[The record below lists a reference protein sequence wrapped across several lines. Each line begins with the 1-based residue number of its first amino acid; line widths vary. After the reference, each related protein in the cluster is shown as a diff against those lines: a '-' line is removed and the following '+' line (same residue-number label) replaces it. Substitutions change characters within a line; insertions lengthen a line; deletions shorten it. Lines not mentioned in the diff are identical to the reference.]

1 MNNTDITEFENQSGV
16 GTAGLTGFVQGAN
29 KRYLPFQNGTSETK
43 MITIPCQDQD
53 IVTIKLLYFDTQGI
67 ICDGVF
73 NLFINGSYLNFTGLS
88 RGRESTLYYTYDSNN
103 EVFRILIP
111 QSSYAYC
118 SARKASVD
126 KTGVINNLSISDVFV
141 ENYNLAHWTELHIN
155 TAENTQYNNLTVII
169 DENDQEA
176 IYDPHGILP
185 TTIEK
190 IKEAYHAEVA
200 DYCEVS
206 NRFNENKTIQ
216 FFITGTDRLIGTLD
230 TDFTSGE
237 DNAGEVYLT
246 LPAYST
252 WHYGTEV
259 TENGTYVMNIP
270 RGDYY
275 LNTDTG
281 DVYISLG
288 NGLDIHGATTTSF
301 DKIGSFRGPRGYAVN
316 NIVLNNENES
326 DPTVFITTS
335 GDYNFYD
342 MYVGE
347 EGDSP
352 EDSTYIGTFKVRNG
366 VKGEQGDQGPR
377 GEQGHPVFFTTTA
390 PINITGADVGDYA
403 VYTGTDDTFANIGDV
418 FRLNSI
424 DELTSTQIWQNT
436 GGNIRGP
443 KGDLLNA
450 EGIIPAFRLVEN
462 PTEGSSQ
469 LQVSFDNVVWT
480 TIGNLPSKGI
490 VTVHEIVPTGVE
502 GRYIYRIYYTDGT
515 HYDMVFD
522 LGNGRGG
529 AIYEEGANIHI
540 DEDTKEISAIG
551 YTYTS
556 SRNSFQEGDT
566 GEALGTN
573 SHSEGKDN
581 VARGN
586 SAHAEGLRRN
596 AFGAFSH
603 AEGAS
608 QSDAGST
615 LVETVEEEELT
626 SFEAVGSSEPYQVD
640 IQIGNG
646 SVDPS
651 ITDYESILLFY
662 QDGYVNPSD
671 QAVITD
677 YESNTEDNVTT
688 ITLTLDKKVAD
699 LHWSLD
705 DGERITL
712 CTPPQD
718 KALSYGTFSHAEGFN
733 TSSIGIGSHAEGDT
747 TVALGD
753 YAHAEGENCKALG
766 DRSHAEGDNTEAY
779 GFASHTEGK
788 KTKAYYF
795 QSHAEGNESKAMAK
809 YSHAEG
815 NKATASGESSHAEG
829 YNTTASGGKSHAE
842 GNGTTAS
849 GSTAHAEG
857 SGSVAGGN
865 VSHAEGKGT
874 QTINEGEHA
883 EGLWNQSFNNT
894 VGYTISTVGV
904 GGSDSTRKNARA
916 ILGDGKQYILNV
928 GGYDGGAVT
937 SSHLSIQDVIG
948 HVGRYTTVLSS
959 QASPI
964 NATYETYI
972 HVSDSTFTAYI
983 GDPVNTN
990 KITTCSI
997 VFKNTDS
1004 VVNTPQFRTVNSTA
1018 TLMTNVEAIPVNG
1031 IAEYVATYIPTIGWL
1046 INGGSQRSTV
1056 SAAS

>member
-176 IYDPHGILP
+176 IYDPHGVLP

-206 NRFNENKTIQ
+206 NHFNENKTIQ

-326 DPTVFITTS
+326 DPTAFITTS

-390 PINITGADVGDYA
+390 PINIAGADVGDYA

-424 DELTSTQIWQNT
+424 DESTSTQIWQNT

-450 EGIIPAFRLVEN
+450 EGLIPAFRLINITDEDY
-462 PTEGSSQ
+462 PPMSYQ
-469 LQVSFDNVVWT
+469 KLQMSFDSFQ
-480 TIGNLPSKGI
+480 TIIELGELRCRSIRTIYQVAGLPDEEDYY
-490 VTVHEIVPTGVE
+490 TF
-502 GRYIYRIYYTDGT
+502 RIEYTDGT
-515 HYDMVFD
+515 NYD
-522 LGNGRGG
+522 LKIQGNGGKG
-529 AIYEEGANIHI
+529 AYEAGRLINIDDDNKIHCEVPTVKHELIYS
-540 DEDTKEISAIG
+540 DED
-551 YTYTS
+551 
-556 SRNSFQEGDT
+556 D
-566 GEALGTN
+566 
-573 SHSEGKDN
+573 
-581 VARGN
+581 
-586 SAHAEGLRRN
+586 
-596 AFGAFSH
+596 
-603 AEGAS
+603 
-608 QSDAGST
+608 
-615 LVETVEEEELT
+615 ELT
-626 SFEAVGSSEPYQVD
+626 
-640 IQIGNG
+640 
-646 SVDPS
+646 
-651 ITDYESILLFY
+651 T
-662 QDGYVNPSD
+662 
-671 QAVITD
+671 
-677 YESNTEDNVTT
+677 
-688 ITLTLDKKVAD
+688 
-699 LHWSLD
+699 H
-705 DGERITL
+705 
-712 CTPPQD
+712 
-718 KALSYGTFSHAEGFN
+718 
-733 TSSIGIGSHAEGDT
+733 
-747 TVALGD
+747 
-753 YAHAEGENCKALG
+753 
-766 DRSHAEGDNTEAY
+766 
-779 GFASHTEGK
+779 
-788 KTKAYYF
+788 
-795 QSHAEGNESKAMAK
+795 
-809 YSHAEG
+809 
-815 NKATASGESSHAEG
+815 
-829 YNTTASGGKSHAE
+829 
-842 GNGTTAS
+842 
-849 GSTAHAEG
+849 
-857 SGSVAGGN
+857 
-865 VSHAEGKGT
+865 
-874 QTINEGEHA
+874 
-883 EGLWNQSFNNT
+883 
-894 VGYTISTVGV
+894 
-904 GGSDSTRKNARA
+904 
-916 ILGDGKQYILNV
+916 
-928 GGYDGGAVT
+928 
-937 SSHLSIQDVIG
+937 
-948 HVGRYTTVLSS
+948 
-959 QASPI
+959 
-964 NATYETYI
+964 
-972 HVSDSTFTAYI
+972 
-983 GDPVNTN
+983 
-990 KITTCSI
+990 
-997 VFKNTDS
+997 
-1004 VVNTPQFRTVNSTA
+1004 
-1018 TLMTNVEAIPVNG
+1018 
-1031 IAEYVATYIPTIGWL
+1031 
-1046 INGGSQRSTV
+1046 
-1056 SAAS
+1056 